1 MIHPHAEV
9 VDLDA
14 PLWGDISVAVQQ
26 SREKRA
32 WAYVLHCDGTV
43 VNTVPGGLRSAPIG
57 EPAGDPVA
65 LARAVREETG
75 RVRAVVLDERG
86 LDDLVVRATA
96 TAREEQTLAELRAGV
111 ADLYWAS
118 PAVASDPA
126 EPPDD
131 PQLRLRQALREA
143 APRQTALLRVLRGGE
158 FGAAVVLTLED
169 GLITRCVCTDES
181 EAERLS
187 GSAELSADVEW
198 AALTDAIGAV
208 DPWAE
213 FAALLDAAPRQRGLE
228 AVRRALRGQA
238 AAVR

>member
-1 MIHPHAEV
+1 RRP
-9 VDLDA
+9 
-14 PLWGDISVAVQQ
+14 
-26 SREKRA
+26 RRA
-32 WAYVLHCDGTV
+32 GARR
-43 VNTVPGGLRSAPIG
+43 PGGPRH
-57 EPAGDPVA
+57 GDRPRGADARRAARRGGRPV
-65 LARAVREETG
+65 L
-75 RVRAVVLDERG
+75 
-86 LDDLVVRATA
+86 
-96 TAREEQTLAELRAGV
+96 GV
-111 ADLYWAS
+111 AGGGQRSRRAARR
-118 PAVASDPA
+118 PAAAPPA
-126 EPPDD
+126 
-131 PQLRLRQALREA
+131 A

-198 AALTDAIGAV
+198 AALMDAIGAV